1 MIISLK
7 LPRSVL
13 ELNYTK
19 EELEFRDEVRQLL
32 RDELTPEIIAG
43 NKNTTTALGNNDA
56 AMAWQAILN
65 KRGWAGVAW
74 PKEFGGTGWSSNQRY
89 IFNSECEKAGAPK
102 LIPLGLRMLAPV
114 LFKYG
119 TKEQQDYYLP
129 KMLSAEHYWCQGYSE
144 PGSGSDLASLKTR
157 AERDGDFYVVNGTKI
172 WTTNA
177 HHADHIFCLVKTN
190 PDVKPQAGIS
200 FLLIE
205 MNTPGISVEPIITMA
220 GDHEVN
226 QVFFDNVR
234 VPISNIVGP
243 ENDGWKVAKYLLE
256 FERGGSSVATRLHVD
271 MAELK
276 MLLDRV
282 EGENALKGRAKE
294 IGIKISALSQME
306 TDMQS
311 KIARGEKPG
320 AGSSLMKIMAS
331 TLGQEIST
339 IKMEAIGNYS
349 LPHNNILL
357 LNEEV
362 TIGEPE
368 HQTITAG
375 YLNDRASTVFG
386 GAREVQKNII
396 AKSVLGL

>member
-1 MIISLK
+1 M
-7 LPRSVL
+7 
-13 ELNYTK
+13 ELNYSK
-19 EELEFRDEVRQLL
+19 EELAFRDEVRQLL

-43 NKNTTTALGNNDA
+43 NKTTTTALGNNDA

-65 KRGWAGVAW
+65 RRGWAGVAW

-89 IFNSECEKAGAPK
+89 IFNSECERAGAPK

-190 PDVKPQAGIS
+190 PDVKSQAGIS

-282 EGENALKGRAKE
+282 EGEDALKGRAKE

-331 TLGQEIST
+331 TLGQDIST

-349 LPHNNILL
+349 LPHNNLLL

-368 HQTITAG
+368 HQTVSAG

>member
-1 MIISLK
+1 MEELRKS
-7 LPRSVL
+7 RSML
-13 ELNYTK
+13 ELNYTE

-89 IFNSECEKAGAPK
+89 IFNSECEKASAPK

-190 PDVKPQAGIS
+190 PDVRPQAGIS

-282 EGENALKGRAKE
+282 EGEDALKGRAKE

>member
-1 MIISLK
+1 M
-7 LPRSVL
+7 
-13 ELNYTK
+13 NYTK
-19 EELEFRDEVRQLL
+19 EELAFRDEVRQLL

-190 PDVKPQAGIS
+190 LDVKPQAGIS

-282 EGENALKGRAKE
+282 EEEDALKGRAKE
-294 IGIKISALSQME
+294 ISIKISALSQME

-320 AGSSLMKIMAS
+320 AGASLMKIMAS

>member
-1 MIISLK
+1 MCGLRK
-7 LPRSVL
+7 PRIVL

-282 EGENALKGRAKE
+282 EGEDALKGRAKE

>member
-1 MIISLK
+1 M
-7 LPRSVL
+7 
-13 ELNYTK
+13 NYSK
-19 EELEFRDEVRQLL
+19 EELAFRDEVRQLL

-65 KRGWAGVAW
+65 RRGWAGVAW

-119 TKEQQDYYLP
+119 TKEQQDHYLP

-205 MNTPGISVEPIITMA
+205 MKTPGISVEPIITMA

-243 ENDGWKVAKYLLE
+243 ENDGWRVAKYLLE

-282 EGENALKGRAKE
+282 EGEDALKGRAKE

-349 LPHNNILL
+349 LPHNNLLL
-357 LNEEV
+357 LNKEV

-368 HQTITAG
+368 HQTISAG

>member
-1 MIISLK
+1 M
-7 LPRSVL
+7 
-13 ELNYTK
+13 ELNYSK
-19 EELEFRDEVRQLL
+19 EELAFRDEVRQLL

-43 NKNTTTALGNNDA
+43 NKTTTTALGNNDA

-65 KRGWAGVAW
+65 RRGWAGVAW

-119 TKEQQDYYLP
+119 TKEQQDHYLP

-282 EGENALKGRAKE
+282 EGEDALKGRAKE

-331 TLGQEIST
+331 TLGQDIST

-349 LPHNNILL
+349 LPHNNLLL

-368 HQTITAG
+368 HQTVSAG

>member
-1 MIISLK
+1 MLITKEL
-7 LPRSVL
+7 RAVL
-13 ELNYTK
+13 ELNYSK
-19 EELEFRDEVRQLL
+19 EELAFRDEVRQLL

-65 KRGWAGVAW
+65 RRGWAGVAW

-282 EGENALKGRAKE
+282 EGEDALKGRAKE

-331 TLGQEIST
+331 TLGQDIST

-349 LPHNNILL
+349 LPHNNLLL

-368 HQTITAG
+368 HQTVSAG

>member
-1 MIISLK
+1 M
-7 LPRSVL
+7 
-13 ELNYTK
+13 ELNYSK
-19 EELEFRDEVRQLL
+19 EELAFRDEVRQLL

-43 NKNTTTALGNNDA
+43 NKTTTTALGNNDA

-65 KRGWAGVAW
+65 RRGWAGVAW

-89 IFNSECEKAGAPK
+89 IFNSECERAGAPK

-119 TKEQQDYYLP
+119 TKEQQDHYLP

-282 EGENALKGRAKE
+282 EGEDALKGRAKE

-331 TLGQEIST
+331 TLGQDIST

-349 LPHNNILL
+349 LPHNNLLL

-368 HQTITAG
+368 HQTVSAG

>member
-1 MIISLK
+1 M
-7 LPRSVL
+7 
-13 ELNYTK
+13 ELNYSK
-19 EELEFRDEVRQLL
+19 EELAFRDEVRQLL

-65 KRGWAGVAW
+65 RRGWAGVAW

-190 PDVKPQAGIS
+190 LDVKPQAGIS

-282 EGENALKGRAKE
+282 EGEDALKGRAKE

>member
-1 MIISLK
+1 M
-7 LPRSVL
+7 
-13 ELNYTK
+13 ELNYSK
-19 EELEFRDEVRQLL
+19 EELAFRDEVRQLL

-65 KRGWAGVAW
+65 RRGWAGVAW

-89 IFNSECEKAGAPK
+89 IFNSECERAGAPK

-119 TKEQQDYYLP
+119 TKEQQDHYLP

-243 ENDGWKVAKYLLE
+243 ENDGWRVAKYLLE

-282 EGENALKGRAKE
+282 EGEDALKGRAKE

-349 LPHNNILL
+349 LPHNNLLL
-357 LNEEV
+357 LNKEV

-368 HQTITAG
+368 HQTISAG

>member
-1 MIISLK
+1 M
-7 LPRSVL
+7 
-13 ELNYTK
+13 ELNYSK
-19 EELEFRDEVRQLL
+19 EELAFRDEVRQLL

-43 NKNTTTALGNNDA
+43 NKSTTTALGNNDA

-65 KRGWAGVAW
+65 RRGWAGVAW

-89 IFNSECEKAGAPK
+89 IFNSECERAGAPK

-282 EGENALKGRAKE
+282 EGEEALKGRAKE

-349 LPHNNILL
+349 LPHNNLLL
-357 LNEEV
+357 LNKEV

-368 HQTITAG
+368 HQTISAG

>member
-1 MIISLK
+1 M
-7 LPRSVL
+7 
-13 ELNYTK
+13 ELNYSE
-19 EELEFRDEVRQLL
+19 EELAFRDEVRQLL

-65 KRGWAGVAW
+65 RRGWAGVAW

-205 MNTPGISVEPIITMA
+205 MDTPGISVEPIITMA

-282 EGENALKGRAKE
+282 EGEDALKGRAKE

-331 TLGQEIST
+331 TLGQDIST

-349 LPHNNILL
+349 LPHNNLLL

-368 HQTITAG
+368 HQTVSAG

>member
-1 MIISLK
+1 M
-7 LPRSVL
+7 
-13 ELNYTK
+13 ELNYSK
-19 EELEFRDEVRQLL
+19 EELAFRDEVRQLL

-43 NKNTTTALGNNDA
+43 NKTTTTALGNNDA

-65 KRGWAGVAW
+65 TRGWAGVAW

-89 IFNSECEKAGAPK
+89 IFNSECERAGAPK

-282 EGENALKGRAKE
+282 EGEDALKGRAKE

-331 TLGQEIST
+331 TLGQDIST

-349 LPHNNILL
+349 LPHNNLLL

-368 HQTITAG
+368 HQTVSAG

>member
-1 MIISLK
+1 M
-7 LPRSVL
+7 
-13 ELNYTK
+13 NYSK
-19 EELEFRDEVRQLL
+19 EELAFRDEVRQLL

-65 KRGWAGVAW
+65 RRGWAGVAW

-282 EGENALKGRAKE
+282 EGEDALKGRAKE

-339 IKMEAIGNYS
+339 IKMEAIGNYT
-349 LPHNNILL
+349 LPHNNLLL
-357 LNEEV
+357 LNEEA

-368 HQTITAG
+368 HQTISAG

>member
-1 MIISLK
+1 M
-7 LPRSVL
+7 
-13 ELNYTK
+13 ELNYSK
-19 EELEFRDEVRQLL
+19 EELAFRDEVRQLL

-65 KRGWAGVAW
+65 RRGWAGVAW

-282 EGENALKGRAKE
+282 EGEDALKGRAKE

-349 LPHNNILL
+349 LPHNNLLL
-357 LNEEV
+357 LNKEV

-368 HQTITAG
+368 HQTISAG

>member
-1 MIISLK
+1 MRAS
-7 LPRSVL
+7 L
-13 ELNYTK
+13 ELNYSK
-19 EELEFRDEVRQLL
+19 EELAFRDEVRQLL

-65 KRGWAGVAW
+65 RRGWAGVAW

-282 EGENALKGRAKE
+282 EGEDALKGRAKE

-331 TLGQEIST
+331 TLGQDIST

-349 LPHNNILL
+349 LPHNNLLL

-368 HQTITAG
+368 HQTISAG

>member
-1 MIISLK
+1 MLRES
-7 LPRSVL
+7 RTVL

-177 HHADHIFCLVKTN
+177 HHLSLIHI
-190 PDVKPQAGIS
+190 
-200 FLLIE
+200 
-205 MNTPGISVEPIITMA
+205 
-220 GDHEVN
+220 
-226 QVFFDNVR
+226 
-234 VPISNIVGP
+234 
-243 ENDGWKVAKYLLE
+243 
-256 FERGGSSVATRLHVD
+256 
-271 MAELK
+271 
-276 MLLDRV
+276 
-282 EGENALKGRAKE
+282 
-294 IGIKISALSQME
+294 
-306 TDMQS
+306 
-311 KIARGEKPG
+311 
-320 AGSSLMKIMAS
+320 
-331 TLGQEIST
+331 
-339 IKMEAIGNYS
+339 
-349 LPHNNILL
+349 
-357 LNEEV
+357 
-362 TIGEPE
+362 
-368 HQTITAG
+368 
-375 YLNDRASTVFG
+375 
-386 GAREVQKNII
+386 
-396 AKSVLGL
+396 

>member
-1 MIISLK
+1 M
-7 LPRSVL
+7 
-13 ELNYTK
+13 ELNYSK
-19 EELEFRDEVRQLL
+19 EELAFRDEVRQLL

-65 KRGWAGVAW
+65 SRGWAGVAW

-89 IFNSECEKAGAPK
+89 IFNSECERAGAPK

-119 TKEQQDYYLP
+119 TKEQQDHYLP

-282 EGENALKGRAKE
+282 EGEDALKGRAKE

-349 LPHNNILL
+349 LPHNNLLL
-357 LNEEV
+357 LNKEV

-368 HQTITAG
+368 HQTISAG

>member
-1 MIISLK
+1 
-7 LPRSVL
+7 L
-13 ELNYTK
+13 ELNYSK
-19 EELEFRDEVRQLL
+19 EELAFRDEVRQLL

-65 KRGWAGVAW
+65 RRGWAGVAW

-190 PDVKPQAGIS
+190 PEVKPQAGIS

-282 EGENALKGRAKE
+282 EGEDALKGRAKE

-349 LPHNNILL
+349 LPHNNLLL

-368 HQTITAG
+368 HQTVSAG

>member
-1 MIISLK
+1 MQ
-7 LPRSVL
+7 
-13 ELNYTK
+13 LNFTE
-19 EELEFRDEVRQLL
+19 EELKFRDEVRQLL
-32 RDELTPEIIAG
+32 NDELTPEIIAG
-43 NKNTTTALGNNDA
+43 NKKTTTALGNNEA
-56 AMAWQAILN
+56 AMAWQGILN

-129 KMLSAEHYWCQGYSE
+129 KMLSSEHYWCQGYSE

-157 AERDGDFYVVNGTKI
+157 ADRDGDFYVVNGTKI

-205 MNTPGISVEPIITMA
+205 MDTPGVSVEPIVTMA

-234 VPISNIVGP
+234 VPTSNIVGP
-243 ENDGWKVAKYLLE
+243 ENEGWKVAKYLLE
-256 FERGGSSVATRLHVD
+256 FERGGSSVTTRLHVD
-271 MAELK
+271 MAELRI
-276 MLLDRV
+276 LLDQV
-282 EGENALKGRAKE
+282 EGEAALKERAKQ
-294 IGIKISALSQME
+294 IDITISALSQME

-349 LPHNNILL
+349 LPHNNLLL
-357 LNEEV
+357 LNDED

-368 HQTITAG
+368 HQTISAG

>member
-1 MIISLK
+1 M
-7 LPRSVL
+7 
-13 ELNYTK
+13 NYSK
-19 EELEFRDEVRQLL
+19 EELAFRDEVRQLL

-65 KRGWAGVAW
+65 RRGWAGVAW

-271 MAELK
+271 MAELR
-276 MLLDRV
+276 MLLNRAEV
-282 EGENALKGRAKE
+282 EDALKGRVKE

-349 LPHNNILL
+349 LPHNNLL
-357 LNEEV
+357 LLKEER
-362 TIGEPE
+362 TIGGPE
-368 HQTITAG
+368 HQTVSAG

>member
-1 MIISLK
+1 MFGLRK
-7 LPRSVL
+7 ARSIL

-19 EELEFRDEVRQLL
+19 EELEFRDEVIQLL

-256 FERGGSSVATRLHVD
+256 FERGGSSDATRLHVD

-282 EGENALKGRAKE
+282 EGEDALKGRAKE

-357 LNEEV
+357 LNQEV

>member
-1 MIISLK
+1 M
-7 LPRSVL
+7 
-13 ELNYTK
+13 ELNYSK
-19 EELEFRDEVRQLL
+19 EELAFRDEVRQLL

-65 KRGWAGVAW
+65 RRGWAGVAW
-74 PKEFGGTGWSSNQRY
+74 PKEFAGTGWSSNQRY
-89 IFNSECEKAGAPK
+89 IFNSECERAGAPK

-119 TKEQQDYYLP
+119 TKEQQDHYLP

-243 ENDGWKVAKYLLE
+243 ENDGWRVAKYLLE

-282 EGENALKGRAKE
+282 EGEDALKGRAKE

-349 LPHNNILL
+349 LPHNNLLL
-357 LNEEV
+357 LNKEV

-368 HQTITAG
+368 HQTISAG

>member
-1 MIISLK
+1 M
-7 LPRSVL
+7 
-13 ELNYTK
+13 ELNYSK
-19 EELEFRDEVRQLL
+19 EELAFRDEVRQLL

-65 KRGWAGVAW
+65 RRGWAGVAW

-119 TKEQQDYYLP
+119 TKEQQDHYLP

-256 FERGGSSVATRLHVD
+256 FERGGSSVATRLQVD

-282 EGENALKGRAKE
+282 EGEDALKGRAKE

-349 LPHNNILL
+349 LPHNNLLL
-357 LNEEV
+357 LNKEV

-368 HQTITAG
+368 HQTISAG

>member
-1 MIISLK
+1 M
-7 LPRSVL
+7 
-13 ELNYTK
+13 ELNYSK
-19 EELEFRDEVRQLL
+19 EELAFRDEVRQLL

-65 KRGWAGVAW
+65 RRGWAGVAW

-89 IFNSECEKAGAPK
+89 IFNSECERAGAPK

-282 EGENALKGRAKE
+282 EGEDALKGRAKE

-349 LPHNNILL
+349 LPHNNLLL

-368 HQTITAG
+368 HQTISAG

>member
-1 MIISLK
+1 M
-7 LPRSVL
+7 RAVL
-13 ELNYTK
+13 ELNYSK
-19 EELEFRDEVRQLL
+19 EELAFRDEVRQLL

-65 KRGWAGVAW
+65 RRGWAGVAW

-282 EGENALKGRAKE
+282 EGEDALKGRAKE

-331 TLGQEIST
+331 TLGQDIST

-349 LPHNNILL
+349 LPHNNLLL

-368 HQTITAG
+368 HQTVSAG

>member
-1 MIISLK
+1 M
-7 LPRSVL
+7 
-13 ELNYTK
+13 NYSK
-19 EELEFRDEVRQLL
+19 EELAFRDEVRQLL

-65 KRGWAGVAW
+65 RRGWAGVAW

-282 EGENALKGRAKE
+282 EGEDALKGRAKE

-331 TLGQEIST
+331 TLGQDIST

-349 LPHNNILL
+349 LPHNNLLL

-368 HQTITAG
+368 HQTISAG

>member
-1 MIISLK
+1 M
-7 LPRSVL
+7 
-13 ELNYTK
+13 NYSK
-19 EELEFRDEVRQLL
+19 EELAFRDEVRQLL

-65 KRGWAGVAW
+65 RRGWAGVAW

-89 IFNSECEKAGAPK
+89 IFNSECERAGAPK

-119 TKEQQDYYLP
+119 TKEQQDHYLP

-282 EGENALKGRAKE
+282 EGEDALKGRAKE

-349 LPHNNILL
+349 LPHNNLLL
-357 LNEEV
+357 LNKEV

-368 HQTITAG
+368 HQTISAG

>member
-1 MIISLK
+1 MELK
-7 LPRSVL
+7 LT
-13 ELNYTK
+13 E
-19 EELEFRDEVRQLL
+19 EELAFRDQVRQLL
-32 RDELTPEIIAG
+32 NEELTPQIIAG
-43 NKNTTTALGNNDA
+43 NKKSTTALGNNEA
-56 AMAWQAILN
+56 AMAWQEVLN

-114 LFKYG
+114 IFKYG

-157 AERDGDFYVVNGTKI
+157 AERDGDYYVVNGTKI

-177 HHADHIFCLVKTN
+177 HYADHIFCLVRT
-190 PDVKPQAGIS
+190 DQEVKPQAGIS

-234 VPISNIVGP
+234 VPITNIVGP

-256 FERGGSSVATRLHVD
+256 FERGGSSVATRLQVD
-271 MAELK
+271 IAELNLILQK
-276 MLLDRV
+276 V
-282 EGENALKGRAKE
+282 EGEIPLKKRAKE
-294 IGIKISALSQME
+294 IDIKISALSQME

-331 TLGQEIST
+331 SLGQEIST
-339 IKMEAIGNYS
+339 LKMEAISNYN
-349 LPHNNILL
+349 LPHNNLL
-357 LNEEV
+357 LIQNEE
-362 TIGEPE
+362 TIGEKE
-368 HQTITAG
+368 HETISAG
-375 YLNDRASTVFG
+375 YLNERASTVFG
-386 GAREVQKNII
+386 GAKEVQKNII

>member
-1 MIISLK
+1 M
-7 LPRSVL
+7 
-13 ELNYTK
+13 ELNYSK
-19 EELEFRDEVRQLL
+19 EELAFRDEVRQLL

-65 KRGWAGVAW
+65 RRGWAGVAW

-243 ENDGWKVAKYLLE
+243 ENDGWRVAKYLLE

-282 EGENALKGRAKE
+282 EGEDALKGRAKE

-349 LPHNNILL
+349 LPHNNLLL
-357 LNEEV
+357 LNKEV

-368 HQTITAG
+368 HQTISAG

>member
-1 MIISLK
+1 M
-7 LPRSVL
+7 

-282 EGENALKGRAKE
+282 EGEDALKGRAKE
-294 IGIKISALSQME
+294 IDIKISALSQME